1 MKITAKYITIALAA
15 TGLAIVTALA
25 TPTPSDAGAACVDQ
39 TFRVSSSS
47 KTCVKYIQI
56 LSNEVYK
63 NSRSVLGS
71 RAALATDG
79 IYGSKTESAIR
90 NLQGHARVT
99 LKKSNGSEGKEIK
112 LTKDGITGKQ
122 TWAILCTFNQLYKN
136 DKHYDVLKKSGCLDA
151 KGNHWAFK
159 HFYSTELR

>member
-1 MKITAKYITIALAA
+1 MRLTIKHIVFGIAAIGAA
-15 TGLAIVTALA
+15 TLVVATA
-25 TPTPSDAGAACVDQ
+25 PTSSNAGAACVDQ
-39 TFRVSSSS
+39 TFRTSSGS

-63 NSRSVLGS
+63 NSRSLLGS

-79 IYGSKTESAIR
+79 IYGSKTASAIR

-99 LKKSNGSEGKEIK
+99 LKKSNGSEGKEVK
-112 LTKDGITGKQ
+112 LAKDGITGKQ

-136 DKHYDVLKKSGCLDA
+136 DKHYDVLKKSGCLDS
-151 KGNHWAFK
+151 KGNHWTFK

>member
-1 MKITAKYITIALAA
+1 MKTTTKYLRLFAASIAIAA
-15 TGLAIVTALA
+15 VTAVA

-47 KTCVKYIQI
+47 KTCVKYLQT

-63 NSRSVLGS
+63 NGRSLLGS
-71 RAALATDG
+71 RAALTTDG

-99 LKKSNGSEGKEIK
+99 LKKSNGSEGKEVK
-112 LTKDGITGKQ
+112 LAKDGITGKQ

-136 DKHYDVLKKSGCLDA
+136 DKNYDVLKKSGCLDS
-151 KGNHWAFK
+151 KGNQWAFK
-159 HFYSTELR
+159 HFYATELR